1 MDCYGP
7 LAQYYDRFTKDI
19 PYNKF
24 ADLYETEFR
33 STGGEFRLI
42 LDLCC
47 GTGNLTEIMA
57 RRGYELIA
65 VDLSPDM
72 LSVACGRD
80 YSECPYPLFL
90 CQDASELD
98 LYGTVDAAYS
108 ALDSFN
114 YIPPDSLNE
123 CLRKLFLF
131 IRPGGLLIF
140 DIRSEEWLR
149 SLIGNVSVIE
159 EDGVLCLW
167 QTDAGSSENSIIYN
181 MDIFSK
187 AGKLWRRN
195 SEEHT
200 EYIYPLETLKSM
212 LSANG
217 FTQIKINSSGPQG
230 EDGRIFISAV
240 RSE

>member
-7 LAQYYDRFTKDI
+7 LAQYYDRFTGDI

-33 STGGEFRLI
+33 SANGEFRLI

-47 GTGNLTEIMA
+47 GTGHLTEIMA

-80 YSECPYPLFL
+80 YSGCAYPLFL
-90 CQDASELD
+90 CQNAAELD

-108 ALDSFN
+108 ALDSVN
-114 YIPPDSLNE
+114 YIPPAELAE
-123 CLRKLFLF
+123 CFHRLSLF
-131 IRPGGLLIF
+131 IRPGGKLIF

-149 SLIGNVSVIE
+149 SLIGNISVCE
-159 EDGVLCLW
+159 EDDVFCVW
-167 QTDAGSSENSIIYN
+167 QTSEGEEENSVVYG
-181 MDIFSK
+181 MDIFSR
-187 AGKLWRRN
+187 AGKLWRR
-195 SEEHT
+195 SGEEHT
-200 EYIYPLETLKSM
+200 EYIYSLEKLQAM
-212 LSANG
+212 LSE
-217 FTQIKINSSGPQG
+217 NSFNDIRIITSGPQG
-230 EDGRIFISAV
+230 EDGRVFISAV
-240 RSE
+240 RA